1 MNRFDI
7 AVIGAGV
14 FGSWIAYRLVS
25 EGKRVALVDA
35 YGAGNSRASSG
46 GETRIL
52 RFSYG
57 AGEIYTRMAVRALEL
72 WREFLHGCP
81 ETLFHATGAL
91 IAAPAGDAML
101 HASREAMLGAGA
113 HFETLDSEQ
122 LRRRFPQISFPEDS
136 AAVFE
141 PSSGALLARRL
152 TNAVASAAR
161 RKGAE
166 ILRGRVETPSG
177 AGRLPCVLT
186 TAGSLIEAETFVF
199 SCGPWLA
206 GLFPQL
212 LGERIFPTRQEIFFF
227 GIPAGDTRFGPDALP
242 VWLDRTDPRLP
253 YGIPDIENRGVKV
266 AFDLHGPPFDPDSGE
281 RIVSAESIAAA
292 REYLARR
299 FPALNDA
306 PLVESRV
313 CQYENTSSGDFLID
327 RHPEFDNVW
336 IAGGG
341 SGHGFKHG
349 PAVGEYVADLIV
361 GRRTPEP
368 RFALAANH
376 TKQDRTVY

>member
-1 MNRFDI
+1 M
-7 AVIGAGV
+7 
-14 FGSWIAYRLVS
+14 
-25 EGKRVALVDA
+25 
-35 YGAGNSRASSG
+35 
-46 GETRIL
+46 
-52 RFSYG
+52 
-57 AGEIYTRMAVRALEL
+57 
-72 WREFLHGCP
+72 
-81 ETLFHATGAL
+81 
-91 IAAPAGDAML
+91 
-101 HASREAMLGAGA
+101 
-113 HFETLDSEQ
+113 
-122 LRRRFPQISFPEDS
+122 
-136 AAVFE
+136 
-141 PSSGALLARRL
+141 

-368 RFALAANH
+368 RFALAAKQ

>member
-1 MNRFDI
+1 MNRFDV

-14 FGSWIAYRLVS
+14 FGSSIAYRLVS

-52 RFSYG
+52 RLSYG
-57 AGEIYTRMAVRALEL
+57 ADEIYTRMAMRALEL
-72 WREFLHGCP
+72 WREFLDGYP
-81 ETLFHATGAL
+81 ERLFEATGAL
-91 IAAPAGDAML
+91 VAAPAGDAML
-101 HASREAMLGAGA
+101 EASREAMLGAGA
-113 HFETLDSEQ
+113 RFETLDSEQ
-122 LRRRFPQISFPEDS
+122 LRRRYPQMAFP
-136 AAVFE
+136 AGAVAVLE

-152 TNAVASAAR
+152 TNAVATAAR

-166 ILRGRVETPSG
+166 MLRGRVEAPSG

-186 TAGSLIEAETFVF
+186 GAGSLIEAGTFVF
-199 SCGPWLA
+199 ACGPWLA

-212 LGERIFPTRQEIFFF
+212 LGERIFPTRQEVFFF
-227 GIPAGDTRFGPDALP
+227 GVPAGDARFGPEALP

-253 YGIPDIENRGVKV
+253 YGIPDIENRGLKV
-266 AFDLHGPPFDPDSGE
+266 AFDVHGPAFDPDSGE
-281 RIVSAESIAAA
+281 RIVRGESTAAA

-299 FPALNDA
+299 FPALAGA

-313 CQYENTSSGDFLID
+313 CQYENTSNGDFLID

-349 PAVGEYVADLIV
+349 PAVGEYVADVLA
-361 GRRTPEP
+361 GRRTQEP
-368 RFALAANH
+368 RFSLAS
-376 TKQDRTVY
+376 KQTRQSRSVY

>member
-1 MNRFDI
+1 MKGFDI

-25 EGKRVALVDA
+25 EGKRVALVEG

-57 AGEIYTRMAVRALEL
+57 ADEIYTRMAMRAFEL

-81 ETLFHATGAL
+81 ETLFHSIGAL
-91 IAAPAGDAML
+91 VAAPAGDAML

-113 HFETLDSEQ
+113 QFETLDSEQ
-122 LRRRFPQISFPEDS
+122 LRRRFPQMSFPAEP
-136 AAVFE
+136 AALFE

-152 TNAVASAAR
+152 TKSVAAAAR

-166 ILRGRVETPSG
+166 ILCGRVETPSG
-177 AGRLPCVLT
+177 AGHLPCVLT
-186 TAGSLIEAETFVF
+186 GGGSLIEADTFVF
-199 SCGPWLA
+199 ACGPWLA

-212 LGERIFPTRQEIFFF
+212 LGGRIFPTRQEIFFF
-227 GIPAGDTRFGPDALP
+227 GVPAGDARFGPDALP

-281 RIVSAESIAAA
+281 RIVSAENTAAA
-292 REYLARR
+292 REYLGRR
-299 FPALNDA
+299 FPALKGA

-349 PAVGEYVADLIV
+349 PAVGEYVADVLA
-361 GRRTPEP
+361 GRRTAEP
-368 RFALAANH
+368 RFMLAS
-376 TKQDRTVY
+376 KRTTQARAVY